1 VPRIPGQKTS
11 LRAIAWVQDWLERH
25 ADTALGR
32 LALAWF
38 RAYFDASHN
47 SAAAFTLYSFISV
60 FPACLALLAL
70 VDVAGGGNANAFAEH
85 LIDHLNLH
93 GSSAEMVRNTFGT
106 ASQNALAATGAAV
119 VGFLVWGLGLG
130 KIFQDVYT
138 RAWNLR
144 VGSLADQIR
153 FAIWFGVVTGSVCL
167 YAVLAERLRAVGWLV
182 LVPAWL
188 AASISFWLWTPSF
201 LLHRRVGLGALFPG
215 ALVCSIAFGGA
226 VAVSPLFLGA
236 WMNVDA
242 AFFGPFGVMIALVMW
257 ALVLAGICV
266 ACAVLSPVYVEWRH
280 AEREGAKAEART
292 GPESSGGLSS
302 GR

>member
-11 LRAIAWVQDWLERH
+11 LRLIAWVQDWLERH

-32 LALAWF
+32 LALQWF

-70 VDVAGGGNANAFAEH
+70 FDVAGGNSNAFAEH

-93 GSSAEMVRNTFGT
+93 GSSADMVRSTFGT

-119 VGFLVWGLGLG
+119 VGFLFWGLGLA
-130 KIFQDVYT
+130 KIFQDVYA
-138 RAWNLR
+138 RAWKLT

-153 FAIWFGVVTGSVCL
+153 FVIWFGVLTGAVCL
-167 YAVLAERLRAVGWLV
+167 YAVLAERLRAAGWLV
-182 LVPAWL
+182 FVPAWL
-188 AASISFWLWTPSF
+188 AASIAFWLWTPSF
-201 LLHRRVGLGALFPG
+201 LLHRRVGLGALVPG

-226 VAVSPLFLGA
+226 VAVSPLFLGT

-257 ALVLAGICV
+257 ALVLAGICI
-266 ACAVLSPVYVEWRH
+266 ACAVLSPVYAEWRRT
-280 AEREGAKAEART
+280 ERDGAKAAPT
-292 GPESSGGLSS
+292 GQHSATGLSS